1 MSSTITHKTFATV
14 ETETTPPGSFVAL
27 VSTYTVDRVHEQV
40 VPGAFS
46 ASLERWRESGKMI
59 PVLADHDGEVGAV
72 VGHIDPRLTTE
83 TEQGLEA
90 TGTLDTSTE
99 LGERVYQLVKQ
110 GSLAWSIGY
119 TVPKGGKRKAGKGVT
134 ELTEVDLLEISAV
147 TTPANE
153 GTRTLSIKAE
163 QPVQLVSFEL

>member
-1 MSSTITHKTFATV
+1 MSTITHKTFATV

-27 VSTYTVDRVHEQV
+27 VSTYTEDRVRERV
-40 VPGAFS
+40 VPGAFKN
-46 ASLERWRESGKMI
+46 SLERWRESGKMI

-72 VGHIDPRLTTE
+72 VGHIDPRLTRE
-83 TEQGLEA
+83 TERGLEA

-99 LGERVYQLVKQ
+99 LGKRVYELVKA

-119 TVPKGGKRKAGKGVT
+119 TVPTGGKRRAGKVT
-134 ELTEVDLLEISAV
+134 ELTEIDLIEVSATAV
-147 TTPANE
+147 PANE
-153 GTRTLSIKAE
+153 GARTLSIKAQ